1 MRLSVL
7 ACLSCLSFACVLAA
21 CTTEEYPNPPAT
33 RDGTEDAEK
42 TGNPSLPP
50 PSSSPDDPSDGDA
63 DADEDDKTPST
74 PAATSGVD
82 PDKTV
87 GELSA
92 SEKKQLCDWQAD
104 VSGGYGKTTKCD
116 DGVSVSTPKDQA
128 ACVQR
133 MNLPSCAATIAE
145 VEACLKLD
153 AKDPCALAILSAPEC
168 EPLRACA
175 Q

>member
-1 MRLSVL
+1 MRLSVF
-7 ACLSCLSFACVLAA
+7 ACVSCLSVVGALAA
-21 CTTEEYPNPPAT
+21 CTAEEYPNPPAT

-42 TGNPSLPP
+42 AGDPSLPP
-50 PSSSPDDPSDGDA
+50 PSSSPAKGSDGA
-63 DADEDDKTPST
+63 DDEDDEATST
-74 PAATSGVD
+74 PAETSGID

-87 GELSA
+87 GGLSTA
-92 SEKKQLCDWQAD
+92 EKKQLCDWQAS
-104 VSGGYGKTTKCD
+104 VSGGYGKKTTCD
-116 DGVSVSTPKDQA
+116 DGVSSSTPKDQA

-133 MNLPSCAATIAE
+133 MSLPSCAATIAE
-145 VEACLKLD
+145 VEACIKLD